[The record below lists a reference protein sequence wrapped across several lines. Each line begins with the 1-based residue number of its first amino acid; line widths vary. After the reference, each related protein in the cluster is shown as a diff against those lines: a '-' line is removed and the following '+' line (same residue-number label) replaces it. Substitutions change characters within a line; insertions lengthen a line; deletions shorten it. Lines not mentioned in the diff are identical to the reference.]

1 MALNIA
7 IILLDYQ
14 SNLYTL
20 MVLSI
25 KLNVLVQ
32 VA

>member
-7 IILLDYQ
+7 IRILDYQ
-14 SNLYTL
+14 SYLSSL